1 MVSVSTSE
9 KFLFSYSVFLFFI
22 TFMISLGFSGFGG
35 NISGLIAPSIPTNN
49 VDFFTFLFFVF
60 DNIVFFFTLMT
71 VDTGIAF
78 LGIVL
83 FSPAIILL
91 IYILLKLIRGG
102 G

>member
-1 MVSVSTSE
+1 MVSVSTTE
-9 KFLFSYSVFLFFI
+9 KFLFSYSVLLFFI

-35 NISGLIAPSIPTNN
+35 NIAGLTPPIIPQTGIDIFN
-49 VDFFTFLFFVF
+49 FLPFVF

-78 LGIVL
+78 LGILL